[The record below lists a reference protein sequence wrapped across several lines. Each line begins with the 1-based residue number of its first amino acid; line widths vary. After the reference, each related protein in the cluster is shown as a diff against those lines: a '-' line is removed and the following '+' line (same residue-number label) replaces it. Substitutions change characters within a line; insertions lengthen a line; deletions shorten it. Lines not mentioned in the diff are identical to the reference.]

1 MTAKKEFVN
10 VAKLYNKDLERIS
23 DFQRLKS
30 SLSSNPNFDVSKMET
45 KLSKLK
51 LKSDMMKIMICG
63 LTGTGKSTIAK
74 AIAEA
79 TGIEYISSSNYLE
92 ILLARM

>member
-51 LKSDMMKIMICG
+51 LK
-63 LTGTGKSTIAK
+63 
-74 AIAEA
+74 E
-79 TGIEYISSSNYLE
+79 
-92 ILLARM
+92 